1 MVTIRQVLCVIV
13 EIWRTPSKV
22 KLVVL
27 PIFILQSL
35 TLCHTVRENA
45 IGAYFF
51 YNLSFLSLTCLPL
64 FVSMFSFSTDHRN
77 VLSTWERLGVGTSHK
92 KYLFPL
98 RYHDIF
104 MIFPPFLSAY
114 YVSQT
119 SYLSWLPI
127 QLLMSVFHKIIWRH
141 SWHKTPPFFLIKSLL
156 VTCKTYHHFAV

>member
-1 MVTIRQVLCVIV
+1 MKCLMASSFPVATRKEFMVTIRQGICVIV

-77 VLSTWERLGVGTSHK
+77 VLSTWECLGVGTSHK

-104 MIFPPFLSAY
+104 MIFPPFLLAY
-114 YVSQT
+114 YVFPNFLFILT
-119 SYLSWLPI
+119 TYLIANVCFS
-127 QLLMSVFHKIIWRH
+127 
-141 SWHKTPPFFLIKSLL
+141 
-156 VTCKTYHHFAV
+156 